1 MLKRRPD
8 AALLG
13 RYAISGVANTVVG
26 LSVIYALMWFNCSP
40 YLANFIG
47 YAAGLSFAYF
57 NSRSYVFRFSGEH
70 RSGVVRYLAA
80 FAVCYSINMA
90 VLVVGIESLGWHQW
104 LAQGTGVVT
113 HAALMFLLSR
123 HLVFVERSAD

>member
-1 MLKRRPD
+1 MLKRWPE

-26 LSVIYALMWFNCSP
+26 VSVIYALMWLKCSP

-47 YAAGLSFAYF
+47 YAVGLSFAYF

-70 RSGVVRYLAA
+70 RSSVVRYLAA

-90 VLVVGIESLGWHQW
+90 VLAVGIEHLAWPGW
-104 LAQGTGVVT
+104 LAQAAGVFT
-113 HAALMFLLSR
+113 HAGLMFLLSR
-123 HLVFVERSAD
+123 HLVFVDRSAA

>member
-1 MLKRRPD
+1 MLKRWPE

-26 LSVIYALMWFNCSP
+26 VSTIYALMWLNVGP
-40 YLANFIG
+40 YLANFVG
-47 YAAGLSFAYF
+47 YAVGLSFAYF
-57 NSRSYVFRFSGEH
+57 NSRSYVFRFSGDH

-90 VLVVGIESLGWHQW
+90 VLAVGIESLGWPHW
-104 LAQGTGVVT
+104 LAQGAGVVT
-113 HAALMFLLSR
+113 HAGLMFLLSR
-123 HLVFVERSAD
+123 HLVFVHRSAA